1 MVVSSDAGRF
11 VAWGNAY
18 LAHQVSLDEA
28 AQAITGDVNRHRV
41 LTWDQSPDAN
51 PEPVAVAP
59 ALGLLRRH
67 GVTGLR
73 LVLPVPGDVTGVP
86 GPRAAAAAATDAGEA
101 VVSISEVTVPPL
113 MLIPRIVDAD
123 AERSTTVTLWE
134 PHMVEGTRAP
144 YGLPT
149 LSEADRQLTEALAE
163 ATETLARL
171 DVARG
176 RDEFARELGVIMR
189 TTEHINVPAQ
199 LPARAARM
207 IASGSRLLA
216 IVELAQRTEGAT
228 VSATAAERRRDAF
241 RPIER
246 AARYALCAGY
256 SAQAEERELDKLR
269 RDLS

>member
-18 LAHQVSLDEA
+18 LAEQVSLDEA
-28 AQAITGDVNRHRV
+28 AQAITGDVDVHRV
-41 LTWDQSPDAN
+41 LTWNQGQGEGHDS
-51 PEPVAVAP
+51 VAMAS
-59 ALGLLRRH
+59 ALGMLRRH
-67 GVTGLR
+67 GVLGLR

-86 GPRAAAAAATDAGEA
+86 GPRSAAAAATDAGEA
-101 VVSISEVTVPPL
+101 VVSVSEVTVPPL
-113 MLIPRIVDAD
+113 MLIPRVVDTD
-123 AERSTTVTLWE
+123 DDRSTAVTLWQ
-134 PHMVEGTRAP
+134 PHVVELTRAP

-163 ATETLARL
+163 ATDTLARL

-176 RDEFARELGVIMR
+176 RDDFARELGVIMR

-216 IVELAQRTEGAT
+216 IVALAQRTDGAT
-228 VSATAAERRRDAF
+228 VSATAADRRREAF

-269 RDLS
+269 RGLS